1 METVYLSFGNN
12 HVQNKNI
19 SKYSWKDRSFDFLYH
34 MKMES
39 VVFFNCRFLLLH
51 LFRYVFVLHVVW
63 WLYLNKKAKCLLIL
77 VILLNVLL
85 LETVLAKCLPP
96 KSWCVVSFVCEM
108 ISRSQWTFCFLIINH
123 KMNCWY
129 FLLSILLKR
138 SPVWQS
144 WDHLSRTFAA
154 VCKAIISRGLTFL
167 DTLSSNNT
175 SPISYLSKH
184 VLFVH
189 RNIFIIVRPAT
200 STKLFSCVL
209 PIDN

>member
-123 KMNCWY
+123 RMNCWY
-129 FLLSILLKR
+129 FSVIYIIK
-138 SPVWQS
+138 
-144 WDHLSRTFAA
+144 TFTSLA
-154 VCKAIISRGLTFL
+154 VLRPFK
-167 DTLSSNNT
+167 
-175 SPISYLSKH
+175 PH
-184 VLFVH
+184 VCCSLQGHNFP
-189 RNIFIIVRPAT
+189 RPNFPWYIV
-200 STKLFSCVL
+200 
-209 PIDN
+209 IQQY